1 MSKTLSLDVIM
12 QQLDTL
18 SLAELLKVRD
28 KVKALIEENYQT
40 ISSVSDTQENMGIP
54 ITIQAPYHDDSLE
67 KVTEL
72 VNQWVNDHSGY
83 DEEAYPQIEAAL
95 NQNYLS
101 L

>member
-40 ISSVSDTQENMGIP
+40 ISSVKRYSRKYGNT
-54 ITIQAPYHDDSLE
+54 Y
-67 KVTEL
+67 
-72 VNQWVNDHSGY
+72 
-83 DEEAYPQIEAAL
+83 
-95 NQNYLS
+95 NYTS
-101 L
+101 SIS